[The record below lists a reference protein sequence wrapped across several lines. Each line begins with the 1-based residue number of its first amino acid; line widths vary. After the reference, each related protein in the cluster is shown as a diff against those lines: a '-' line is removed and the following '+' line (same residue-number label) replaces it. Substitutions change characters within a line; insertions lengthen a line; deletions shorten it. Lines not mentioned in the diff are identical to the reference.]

1 METLFTLIIGFVG
14 GVLGALLVDFVRTP
28 IRQFFTLRTEIR
40 HEMLWLA
47 DVPAPDPKWT
57 YPTYS
62 EDVLDQLRRPSREA
76 QTTLRSLGTRMRAF
90 GETERIA
97 ATCVRLIGYDPL
109 DAASGLIGSPLVA
122 GVRSGA
128 RSASRAGQQSTSF
141 SRLNPSAPFCGITN
155 RLAPAMG
162 RRR

>member
-40 HEMLWLA
+40 HEMLRLA

-109 DAASGLIGSPLVA
+109 DAASGLIGLSNSLPEY
-122 GVRSGA
+122 GA
-128 RSASRAGQQSTSF
+128 ERAAHRARVNKALRF
-141 SRLNPSAPFCGITN
+141 PD
-155 RLAPAMG
+155 
-162 RRR
+162 